1 MFVRLLRAEIACLLC
16 VRFLSAG
23 RLSSACFACFRLILL
38 NLSAFF
44 VCLMHFFAEKFGG
57 SGKSRYLCTR
67 FSGLPRVKGRG

>member
-1 MFVRLLRAEIACLLC
+1 MFVRLLRAEIACILC
-16 VRFLSAG
+16 VLCLSAG
-23 RLSSACFACFRLILL
+23 RLSSACFAPFRLTLL

-44 VCLMHFFAEKFGG
+44 ACRVHFFAEKFGG